1 MNIQPIVEGD
11 GEVSAVPVLLRRLR
25 DAAGAYSLGVNAPIR
40 RARTDLVREDGVRK
54 AVRLARLQQD
64 CAAILIMF
72 DSDDDCPKEI
82 APLIQAWAQTES
94 SPIPC
99 FVVIPTREYEAWFL
113 ATVESLRGVRGIL
126 ADATSHAAPESPRGA
141 AEELRK
147 RMTPNRSVFQARR
160 SACTHRSVR
169 HGHGLSTLPILQ
181 AYGESL
187 RVAGRRCRDHHREVA
202 AIGMDDLV
210 SSSLE
215 RSPSSVQY
223 RSRPFPSPNPPG
235 SSPNPDA
242 EVRASP

>member
-126 ADATSHAAPESPRGA
+126 VDATSHAAPESPRGA

-147 RMTPNRSVFQARR
+147 RMTPNRRYSKRADQPALTDRFDMAM
-160 SACTHRSVR
+160 
-169 HGHGLSTLPILQ
+169 
-181 AYGESL
+181 AY
-187 RVAGRRCRDHHREVA
+187 RRCRSFRRMVKVFGLLA
-202 AIGMDDLV
+202 ADVGITI
-210 SSSLE
+210 E
-215 RSPSSVQY
+215 KWPPSEWMTS
-223 RSRPFPSPNPPG
+223 
-235 SSPNPDA
+235 
-242 EVRASP
+242 